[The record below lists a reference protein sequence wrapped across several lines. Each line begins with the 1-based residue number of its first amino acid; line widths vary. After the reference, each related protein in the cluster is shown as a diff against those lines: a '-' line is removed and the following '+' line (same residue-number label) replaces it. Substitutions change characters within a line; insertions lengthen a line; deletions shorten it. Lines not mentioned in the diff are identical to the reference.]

1 MIVSKKTKVTA
12 AEEVIE
18 QEVENVVPAEGVV
31 DEGSGAVEE
40 PAVEEP
46 AVEEPAV
53 ENIPCI
59 DPKACALEHIM
70 EAIKSLTKIAKTD
83 AVAKD
88 SIANLAVVMF
98 DLQ

>member
-18 QEVENVVPAEGVV
+18 QELENVVP
-31 DEGSGAVEE
+31 DEGSAVEE

-83 AVAKD
+83 SVAKD

>member
-18 QEVENVVPAEGVV
+18 QELENVVP
-31 DEGSGAVEE
+31 DEGSAVEE

-46 AVEEPAV
+46 TVEEPTV

-83 AVAKD
+83 SVAKD

>member
-18 QEVENVVPAEGVV
+18 QELENVVP
-31 DEGSGAVEE
+31 DEGSAVEE
-40 PAVEEP
+40 PTVEEP
-46 AVEEPAV
+46 TVEEPAV

-83 AVAKD
+83 SVAKD

>member
-18 QEVENVVPAEGVV
+18 QELENVVP
-31 DEGSGAVEE
+31 DEGSAVEE

-46 AVEEPAV
+46 AVED
-53 ENIPCI
+53 IPCI

-83 AVAKD
+83 SVAKD